1 MTFAPANTP
10 LVVAFYLRVSSEEQ
24 RRGYSMEAQREDLL
38 RWAERMAW
46 HVFAIYEDPACSGRT
61 TEDRPGYLATMQTVR
76 AGLVGAIVVADTD
89 RLHRHVANEEAM
101 YQELMRLGVK
111 LFSLDERGEVDLD
124 TARGRRD
131 ARRKAVDDA
140 YYSERL
146 SERTARG
153 KRARAEAGLW
163 NGHPSFGYCRGDC
176 HTCADPNGPDY
187 CPSHGG
193 MPLGSGKYLVA
204 HAKDGRGVLFGFEL
218 YATGEHTDASVAAAL
233 NAAGHRTNNKYTR
246 KPNAKRQGGPGPFT
260 KDTVR
265 DMLQNETYLGFVKYK
280 GELLP
285 GKHPPLVSQAL
296 FDACQAVRRAK
307 GRARQQAQGGG
318 QARVYLLA
326 GLLRCG
332 ECGAKLHSAASKTC
346 RYYRC
351 YKAIQEPGGCTQ
363 IYGARADDLETAIEQ
378 LVLALKLPPDWRR
391 QVNGYLNGGP
401 DLEGIERQRQLLEA
415 RLERLKRLYLEGDID
430 EAEYDAER
438 DKTRRDLARLVTPEA
453 VSVEA
458 AAALLEN
465 FGLVWEQATLI
476 EKKKI
481 LYEIFQKIV
490 VRDKAIVEVVP
501 RPAFVPLFNQF
512 GRKENDRPS
521 DP

>member
-193 MPLGSGKYLVA
+193 MPLGGGKYLVA

-307 GRARQQAQGGG
+307 SHSSKTASDGRSP
-318 QARVYLLA
+318 RVYLLS

-332 ECGAKLHSAASKTC
+332 ECGGKLHSAGSKQH

-351 YKAIQEPGGCTQ
+351 YRAFQEPGACSQFKGSRAAFLEAKIEHVIRQ
-363 IYGARADDLETAIEQ
+363 IQ
-378 LVLALKLPPDWRR
+378 LPDDWRS
-391 QVNGYLNGGP
+391 QINGYLNGGP
-401 DLEGIERQRQLLEA
+401 DLEEIERQRQLLEA
-415 RLERLKRLYLEGDID
+415 RLGRLKKLYVVGDMD
-430 EAEYDAER
+430 EAEYEAER
-438 DKTRRDLARLVTPEA
+438 DAIRRELARLVTPDA
-453 VSVEA
+453 VSIEEA
-458 AAALLEN
+458 ADLLEN
-465 FGLVWEQATLI
+465 LGLIWEQATLI
-476 EKKKI
+476 EKKRI
-481 LYEIFQKIV
+481 LHEIFQKIV
-490 VRDKAIVEVVP
+490 VRDKAIVEIVP
-501 RPAFVPLFNQF
+501 RPAFVPLFDKF
-512 GRKENDRPS
+512 RKKE
-521 DP
+521 